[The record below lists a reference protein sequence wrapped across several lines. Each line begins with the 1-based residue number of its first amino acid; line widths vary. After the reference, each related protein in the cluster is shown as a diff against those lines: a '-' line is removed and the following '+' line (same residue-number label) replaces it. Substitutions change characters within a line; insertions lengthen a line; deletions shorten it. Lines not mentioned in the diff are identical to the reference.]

1 MSAIDTFIDF
11 AIEVFPSDGGGLVLA
26 HDTSHVIAA
35 YGGGGGHTGNDI
47 SHVPSTD
54 TCCCSVLASRDR
66 SCSSTGLDVTTVVR
80 ATDASC
86 VVVVDITLCHCH
98 VHL

>member
-26 HDTSHVIAA
+26 HDTSHVIAT
-35 YGGGGGHTGNDI
+35 YSSGGGHTGDDI
-47 SHVPSTD
+47 SHVSSTD
-54 TCCCSVLASRDR
+54 TCCCSVLTSHHR
-66 SCSSTGLDVTTVVR
+66 SCGGTGLDVTTVVR
-80 ATDASC
+80 ATDTSC
-86 VVVVDITLCHCH
+86 VVVVDITLCHRH